1 VHDGLRREHA
11 MWKSRQLMS
20 EVLKFQIQQ
29 EAIKEGHDRKD
40 LLTKSYLQQKHSHM
54 YMAPNPT
61 DTEGNTALADM
72 RVLAVEGKGIAFE
85 GGGKHTAYI
94 RFTVGSWTTRTT
106 AKPVVR
112 RKLDWKNMDVCLTLP
127 KLRLHQD
134 VVRVE
139 MFDENELRPDILVGS
154 ATAPLTPLMFRQT
167 GEHVTLSF
175 DIVDRFDVHSG
186 TLLITFM
193 VDKRDEIT
201 ADSVHS
207 SIDENNRV
215 ALGAETA
222 SLHSSVQTVKIG
234 MAARD
239 DLSTRFPS
247 LFESQT
253 AFSSLV
259 DDLRGDGAD
268 HVRRLIGDIQVDEVL
283 RLGHRVVLSTMKV
296 VFTLFN

>member
-1 VHDGLRREHA
+1 

-40 LLTKSYLQQKHSHM
+40 MLTKSFLQQKHSHM

-61 DTEGNTALADM
+61 DTESNTALADM
-72 RVLAVEGKGIAFE
+72 RVLAVEGKGIVFE
-85 GGGKHTAYI
+85 GGGKHTVYI
-94 RFTVGSWTTRTT
+94 RFTVGSWTVRTS
-106 AKPVVR
+106 AKPVLHK
-112 RKLDWKNMDVCLTLP
+112 KLDWKNMDVCLTLP

-139 MFDENELRPDILVGS
+139 MFDENALRPDILVGS
-154 ATAPLTPLMFRQT
+154 ATAPLTPLMLRQT

-175 DIVDRFDVHSG
+175 DIADRFDVHSG
-186 TLLITFM
+186 QLDITFM
-193 VDKRDEIT
+193 VDKRDEI
-201 ADSVHS
+201 AAESVHS
-207 SIDENNRV
+207 SIDENNKV
-215 ALGAETA
+215 ALGAEIA

-247 LFESQT
+247 LFETQT

-296 VFTLFN
+296 I